1 MSYAKEISMNEL
13 LLINSNITF
22 GVCIAGIIFV
32 SYVLGQRNAKEAEVE
47 GIVDL
52 VITKLCHEGYIHYE
66 EMDDGDYDLIKIK
79 DYDNGSA

>member
-1 MSYAKEISMNEL
+1 MLEL
-13 LLINSNITF
+13 GLLVS
-22 GVCIAGIIFV
+22 GIIITSF
-32 SYVLGQRNAKEAEVE
+32 VLGRRNAEEKNVE

-79 DYDNGSA
+79 DIENGNS

>member
-1 MSYAKEISMNEL
+1 MLEFGFLIIAIIGTSYA
-13 LLINSNITF
+13 
-22 GVCIAGIIFV
+22 
-32 SYVLGQRNAKEAEVE
+32 LGRRNAEEKNVE

-79 DYDNGSA
+79 DIENGSS

>member
-1 MSYAKEISMNEL
+1 MLEFGFLIS
-13 LLINSNITF
+13 
-22 GVCIAGIIFV
+22 AIICT
-32 SYVLGQRNAKEAEVE
+32 SYVLGRRNAKEERVE

-79 DYDNGSA
+79 DVDNGSSQDSA

>member
-1 MSYAKEISMNEL
+1 MLEFGF
-13 LLINSNITF
+13 LI
-22 GVCIAGIIFV
+22 GAIICT
-32 SYVLGQRNAKEAEVE
+32 SYVLGRRNAEEKSVE

-79 DYDNGSA
+79 DVENGSS

>member
-1 MSYAKEISMNEL
+1 VIESFYVKETTMLEFGFLIS
-13 LLINSNITF
+13 
-22 GVCIAGIIFV
+22 AIIGT
-32 SYVLGQRNAKEAEVE
+32 SYVLGRRNAEEKNVE

-79 DYDNGSA
+79 DIENGSS